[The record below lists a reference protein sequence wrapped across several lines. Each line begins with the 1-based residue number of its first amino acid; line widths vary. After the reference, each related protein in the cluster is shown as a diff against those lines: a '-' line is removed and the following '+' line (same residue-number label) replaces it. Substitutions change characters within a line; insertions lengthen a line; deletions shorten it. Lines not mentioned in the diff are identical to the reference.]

1 MRKLVLLLLLSNF
14 VVKGQKTFTNS
25 VHGDLTFN
33 QVQGDGYVGFNHI
46 GFQVGFGTMFK
57 VSENHRLGFEIN
69 YAQRGSRQRINLK
82 KQVVNDFKLYTNYV
96 DVPVFYIFPKWGVHF
111 ELGPVFSFLVNEPT
125 HSVNGIQSTSSDDY
139 NNIELGLLLS
149 ANFKISEK
157 LYFKIR
163 ANNSV
168 TGIFKTP
175 EESTGY
181 FWQSG
186 AFHRGLG
193 VNLSYYF
200 SSPNIGDSGT
210 LEL

>member
-1 MRKLVLLLLLSNF
+1 MQKLFLFLLLSTF
-14 VVKGQKTFTNS
+14 IAQGQKTFTNS
-25 VHGDLTFN
+25 IHGDLTFN
-33 QVQGDGYVGFNHI
+33 QIQGDGYVGYNHI

-57 VSENHRLGFEIN
+57 VAENHRLGFEIN

-82 KQVVNDFKLYTNYV
+82 KFVTNDFKLYLNYV
-96 DVPVFYIFPKWGVHF
+96 DVPVFYIFPKWGINF
-111 ELGPVFSFLVNEPT
+111 EVGPVFSYLIDDT
-125 HSVNGIQSTSSDDY
+125 YTTNGIENNLANAY
-139 NNIELGLLLS
+139 NEVELGLLLS

-163 ANNSV
+163 ANNSI

-175 EESTGY
+175 ETSTGY

-200 SSPNIGDSGT
+200 SKPNIGDSGT